1 MRGWFQAFVKTLS
14 NSIGNL
20 EDGKQLISS
29 GSVGANYIEANESL
43 GRKDFMMKIKTCRR
57 DTKETR
63 SWFRLVEPDQEQEQ
77 GRSRLVNET
86 DELMKIFDAIFP
98 KSEER

>member
-1 MRGWFQAFVKTLS
+1 
-14 NSIGNL
+14 
-20 EDGKQLISS
+20 
-29 GSVGANYIEANESL
+29 
-43 GRKDFMMKIKTCRR
+43 MMKIKTCRR